1 MLAPSSDALLSV
13 GSSAQF
19 SKRVRGVD
27 SVEEDG
33 FELKGQKK
41 KGKLRKALGAC
52 FHILKAPGRQHHLHH
67 STTGLDGPE
76 AAFRNS
82 KPAVC
87 GM

>member
-41 KGKLRKALGAC
+41 RG
-52 FHILKAPGRQHHLHH
+52 
-67 STTGLDGPE
+67 
-76 AAFRNS
+76 N
-82 KPAVC
+82 
-87 GM
+87 

>member
-33 FELKGQKK
+33 FELRTEKRGNQ
-41 KGKLRKALGAC
+41 GKL
-52 FHILKAPGRQHHLHH
+52 Q
-67 STTGLDGPE
+67 
-76 AAFRNS
+76 
-82 KPAVC
+82 KPAFIS
-87 GM
+87 